1 VNPALVTLAWLTL
14 MLVHTPPALATFS
27 AKLRRRMYGVDENG
41 QLGVILAH
49 RGVLFLAVALVCL
62 YAALLPG
69 DGRRSA
75 AVVVTISLVGF
86 LALYLGTKLPKGPLR
101 PIAIVDALA
110 LAPLAVV
117 IIDAWRL

>member
-1 VNPALVTLAWLTL
+1 MSPTLVTLAWLAL
-14 MLVHTPPALATFS
+14 MLVHTPPAFAAFS
-27 AKLRRRMYGVDENG
+27 GKLRRRMYGVDENG
-41 QLGVILAH
+41 QLGIILAH

-75 AVVVTISLVGF
+75 ALVTTISVVGF
-86 LALYLGTKLPKGPLR
+86 LILYLGAKAPKGPLR
-101 PIAIVDALA
+101 AIAIADAVA